1 MDTNVRR
8 HWLKE
13 PLFHFLL
20 IGACLFGLY
29 ALINPGDFRDDNT
42 IVVDQNRIDYMK
54 ARHERTW
61 NRQPTATELDAL
73 IDNFIA
79 EEILYRQALAMGLD
93 QNDSVVRRRLIQKM
107 EFFTADT
114 VDLLSPSDADLE
126 AYLQAHTEQFMH
138 PSVFSFE
145 QIYIST
151 DLPADAL
158 DARIAEIQAQLA
170 AEEPVQGAVRTL
182 PRDFSESSALQV
194 DRQFG
199 QGFADQIEQ
208 LPLNQWSAPIRSG
221 LGLHIVKVTSL
232 QKSYLPP
239 LAEIRSQVQREWQT
253 TKRRE
258 LKTAMIENLKENYAI
273 VIEAQDQN
281 TSSPTANR
289 NI

>member
-8 HWLKE
+8 RWLKE

-29 ALINPGDFRDDNT
+29 ALIKPVDFRDDNT

-54 ARHERTW
+54 ARYERTW
-61 NRQPTATELDAL
+61 NRQPTAAELDAL
-73 IDNFIA
+73 IDNYIV

-93 QNDSVVRRRLIQKM
+93 KNDSVIRRRMQQKM
-107 EFFTADT
+107 EFFTADS

-126 AYLQAHTEQFMH
+126 AYLQAHTERFIQ

-151 DLPADAL
+151 DLPADTR

-170 AEEPVQGAVRTL
+170 AGKPVQGSASTL

-221 LGLHIVKVTSL
+221 LGLHIVKVTRL

-281 TSSPTANR
+281 TLPPAANR

>member
-29 ALINPGDFRDDNT
+29 ALINPGDYRDDNT

-54 ARHERTW
+54 ARYERTW
-61 NRQPTATELDAL
+61 NRQPTATELQAL
-73 IDNFIA
+73 IDNFVV

-93 QNDSVVRRRLIQKM
+93 QNDSVIRRRLRQKM
-107 EFFTADT
+107 EFFTADS
-114 VDLLSPSDADLE
+114 VDLLTPSDADLD
-126 AYLQAHTEQFMH
+126 AYLQAHTERFTQ

-145 QIYIST
+145 QVYIST
-151 DLPADAL
+151 DLPADTR
-158 DARIAEIQAQLA
+158 DERIAQIQSQLA
-170 AEEPVQGAVRTL
+170 ADKPVQGSASTL
-182 PRDFSESSALQV
+182 PRDFSEKSALEV

-208 LPLNQWSAPIRSG
+208 LPLNQWSPPIRSG

-239 LAEIRSQVQREWQT
+239 LAEIRNQVQREWQV

-258 LKTAMIENLKENYAI
+258 LKTAMIKNLKEHYAI
-273 VIEAQDQN
+273 VIEAQPEN
-281 TSSPTANR
+281 TPPTASR